1 MGRPLKEL
9 GPTRSGALGLGAE
22 LRHWRMLRGLS
33 QERLGGLVHFSG
45 ALVGK
50 IEKGER
56 TPSPG
61 FCGRADAV
69 LETGGVL
76 TRMLRV
82 PVGVQRSEPVDSSDD
97 LAAESL
103 RWVDDVAA
111 AVRLSCRMW
120 GAEVDRRAASASA
133 VIVAGAFATP
143 LASWSRGV
151 PDALPAGGGRRVGQ
165 DEVDALWAM
174 CGSLA
179 DADHRL
185 GGGYARSTL
194 MHYLD
199 AVVRPVLLDAVFDE
213 RVGRGLL
220 GAAARLCGLCAF
232 MSFDSAEQGL
242 AQRYFVQALRLAHA
256 SGDRALG
263 GHVLGDMS
271 MQAHHLGD
279 APRALDLA
287 EAGYRAGREAGS
299 PSTAAR
305 CAVLAG
311 RAHALRGDAAP
322 AARSR
327 LLAEKRL
334 DAAAAEPEPR
344 WIRFFTPAQ
353 LAVEGQYVASD
364 LGDHREVRRIAETV
378 GAPAA
383 DMQRRRVLSA
393 ATLADA
399 YLHPA
404 DTDVD
409 RACAV
414 LTEVLPAMPALT
426 SVRARDRVDGV
437 RRKLAQH
444 AGRPSVREFE
454 QRHEQLALTAGPA

>member
-9 GPTRSGALGLGAE
+9 GPTRCGAPGLGAE
-22 LRHWRMLRGLS
+22 LRHWRVLRGLS
-33 QERLGGLVHFSG
+33 QQRLGGLVHFSG

-50 IEKGER
+50 IEKAER
-56 TPSPG
+56 AASLA
-61 FCGRADAV
+61 FCERADVV

-76 TRMLRV
+76 SRMLRV
-82 PVGVQRSEPVDSSDD
+82 PVERDRLEAADGSDD

-120 GAEVDRRAASASA
+120 GAEVDRRAELASAA
-133 VIVAGAFATP
+133 LAAGAFATP
-143 LASWSRGV
+143 LASWSRGE
-151 PDALPAGGGRRVGQ
+151 PDGLPTGGARRVGQ
-165 DEVDALWAM
+165 GEVDALWAM

-199 AVVRPVLLDAVFDE
+199 AVVRPLLLDAVFDE
-213 RVGRGLL
+213 QVGRGLL
-220 GAAARLCGLCAF
+220 GAAARLCDLCAF

-242 AQRYFVQALRLAHA
+242 AQRYFVQALRLARA
-256 SGDRALG
+256 SGDQALG
-263 GHVLGDMS
+263 GHILGDMS
-271 MQAHHLGD
+271 MQVHHLGD
-279 APRALDLA
+279 ASRALELA
-287 EAGYRAGREAGS
+287 EAGYRAGRAAGS

-311 RAHALRGDAAP
+311 RAHALRGDHAA

-327 LLAEKRL
+327 LLAEQRL
-334 DAAAAEPEPR
+334 DATAAGPEPR

-353 LAVEGQYVASD
+353 LAVESQYIASD
-364 LGDHREVRRIAETV
+364 LGDHREVRRIAETL
-378 GAPAA
+378 GTPARE
-383 DMQRRRVLSA
+383 MQRRRVLSA

-399 YLHPA
+399 HLHPA
-404 DTDVD
+404 DTDVE

-414 LTEVLPAMPALT
+414 LTDVLPAMPALT
-426 SVRARDRVDGV
+426 SVRARDRVAGV

-444 AGRPSVREFE
+444 ASRPSVREFE
-454 QRHEQLALTAGPA
+454 QRHEQLALVAGPA

>member
-9 GPTRSGALGLGAE
+9 GSTRLGAHGLGAE

-56 TPSPG
+56 VASLG
-61 FCGRADAV
+61 FCERSDAV

-76 TRMLRV
+76 ARMLHALT
-82 PVGVQRSEPVDSSDD
+82 DSRPPDPAGGLDD

-103 RWVDDVAA
+103 LWVDSVGA

-120 GAEVDRRAASASA
+120 GAEIDRRAVLASAA
-133 VIVAGAFATP
+133 VAAGAFAAP
-143 LASWSRGV
+143 LASWLRGV
-151 PDALPAGGGRRVGQ
+151 PDSLPRGGGRRVGQ
-165 DEVDALWAM
+165 AEVDALWAM

-194 MHYLD
+194 IHYLD

-220 GAAARLCGLCAF
+220 GAAARLCDLCAF

-271 MQAHHLGD
+271 MQAYHLGD
-279 APRALDLA
+279 AGRALALA
-287 EAGYRAGREAGS
+287 DAGYRAGREAGS
-299 PSTAAR
+299 SSTAAR

-311 RAHALRGDAAP
+311 RAHALRGDAA
-322 AARSR
+322 AAASSR
-327 LLAEKRL
+327 LLAEQRL
-334 DAAAAEPEPR
+334 DVTAEEPEPH

-353 LAVEGQYVASD
+353 LAVESQYIASD
-364 LGDHREVRRIAETV
+364 VGDHREVRRIADQL
-378 GAPAA
+378 GAPAT

-399 YLHPA
+399 YLHPS

-426 SVRARDRVDGV
+426 SVRARDRVDCV
-437 RRKLAQH
+437 RRKLARH
-444 AGRPSVREFE
+444 ADRACVREFE
-454 QRHEQLALTAGPA
+454 QRHEQLALAAVSA

>member
-1 MGRPLKEL
+1 MKEL
-9 GPTRSGALGLGAE
+9 GPTSSGVPGFGAE
-22 LRHWRMLRGLS
+22 LRHRRLVRGLS
-33 QERLGGLVHFSG
+33 QERLGRLMHFSG

-50 IEKGER
+50 IEKSER
-56 TPSPG
+56 LPSPG
-61 FCGRADAV
+61 FCERADAV

-76 TRMLRV
+76 TRMLHSSVEQDR
-82 PVGVQRSEPVDSSDD
+82 PEPGDRPDD
-97 LAAESL
+97 LATDSL
-103 RWVDDVAA
+103 RWADDATT

-120 GAEVDRRAASASA
+120 EAEVGGRAVLASAA
-133 VIVAGAFATP
+133 LVTGAFAAP
-143 LASWSRGV
+143 LVSWSRAE
-151 PDALPAGGGRRVGQ
+151 PDALASGGARRIGQ
-165 DEVDALWAM
+165 GEVDALWAM

-199 AVVRPVLLDAVFDE
+199 AVVRPLLLDAVFDE

-220 GAAARLCGLCAF
+220 GAAARLCDLCAF

-263 GHVLGDMS
+263 GHVLGDMA
-271 MQAHHLGD
+271 MQAHHLGE
-279 APRALDLA
+279 AGRALELA
-287 EAGYRAGREAGS
+287 EAGFRAGRA
-299 PSTAAR
+299 AAR

-311 RAHALRGDAAP
+311 RAHALRGDAAA

-327 LLAEKRL
+327 LLAERRL
-334 DAAAAEPEPR
+334 DATAAEPEPR

-353 LAVEGQYVASD
+353 LAVESQYIASD
-364 LGDHREVRRIAETV
+364 LGDHREVRRIAGTL
-378 GAPAA
+378 GTPAG

-399 YLHPA
+399 HLHPA
-404 DTDVD
+404 DADVE

-414 LTEVLPAMPALT
+414 LINVLPAMPALT
-426 SVRARDRVDGV
+426 SVRARDRVAGV
-437 RRKLAQH
+437 RRKLARH
-444 AGRPSVREFE
+444 GGHPAVREFE
-454 QRHEQLALTAGPA
+454 QRHEQLALVARPA